1 LSPTRPDGPV
11 RSARSRRARHAL
23 LATFVLLSTS
33 ACSTEDLPRLGWP
46 SGVVDETQRSLWL
59 WQTMWVAAFIIG
71 GLTLVLI
78 LWPAVFHRRSRMGEV
93 PVQTRYNVPLE
104 VLYTFVPVVIILVIF
119 GYTARDTNEITKLSD
134 NPDNVVNVV
143 GFRWNWTFNYVNDEA
158 YDIGTP
164 EQEATLWLP
173 VGETTRFELTSPDVI
188 HSFWVPEF
196 LFKQDMIPG
205 RTNMVELTPNRVGDY
220 RGRCAELCGVDH
232 SRMLFDVKVVER
244 AEYDAH
250 IAQLQANG
258 QGGLLTTDRV
268 TAEADGRQ
276 GRSEINED
284 LTETRERLAE
294 ADRSTDEA
302 AESRSEQ

>member
-1 LSPTRPDGPV
+1 MRT
-11 RSARSRRARHAL
+11 AL
-23 LATFVLLSTS
+23 LATLVLLTTS
-33 ACSTEDLPRLGWP
+33 ACSSEDLPRLGWP
-46 SGVVDETQRSLWL
+46 SGVVDETQRSLFL

-119 GYTARDTNEITKLSD
+119 GYTARDTAEITKLRD
-134 NPDNVVNVV
+134 DPDNVVNVV
-143 GFRWNWTFNYVNDEA
+143 GFRWNWAFNYVDDQA

-173 VGETTRFELTSPDVI
+173 VGERTRFELTSPDVI
-188 HSFWVPEF
+188 HSFWVPNF
-196 LFKQDMIPG
+196 LYKQDMIPG
-205 RTNMVELTPNRVGDY
+205 RTNMVDLTPNQVGEY

-232 SRMLFDVKVVER
+232 ARMLFNVKVVER

-250 IAQLQANG
+250 VAELKARG
-258 QGGLLTTDRV
+258 QEGLIETDRV
-268 TAEADGRQ
+268 SGAADGRQ
-276 GRSEINED
+276 GRTEIGQDQTGGSSRLNED
-284 LTETRERLAE
+284 TSDQISEGTE
-294 ADRSTDEA
+294 
-302 AESRSEQ
+302 Q